1 MSGDIKLNP
10 PLPLLLVDDE
20 QDFLQAFNFILKREG
35 IHNII
40 SASSGEEALE
50 ILKQQPI
57 GACFSDMML
66 GDLTGQELLAHI
78 REHHPDV
85 PVVML
90 TALPDPELIVECMRA
105 GAYDYLVKPVERA
118 ALVACARRLVQYV
131 DVQLENRSLR
141 QETIP
146 APLKHP
152 QNFAHIQTV
161 NERMHGIFR
170 YIESMGPNSLS
181 ILIRGE
187 TGTGKELIA
196 KAIHN
201 ASGRSGPFIGEN
213 ISGIDDTLFSS
224 TLFGHRK
231 GAFTGAESSRPGL
244 LEEASGGTLFLDEI
258 GDLTPQSQK
267 KLLRVLQEGEWIPL
281 GTESSSKRQVSCR
294 MLFATHTN
302 LEELV
307 EKGLFRADLFY
318 RIQAHTIFLPSLRER
333 SDDIPLLTDVFLEEA
348 KQTLCMEKLQVPG
361 ELYSLLKSY
370 HWPGNIRELEG
381 TLMHAVSHSR
391 SGHLNFQEILGK
403 LGRDPATFAGSTS
416 GSVPEV
422 SSVSEHESNSD
433 NEHTGQSFA
442 QWLKQTNELPALKE
456 AENQLI
462 QKALEMC
469 EQNITQAARLLGMSR
484 EALSKRLNRSNGKNV
499 PAVK

>member
-1 MSGDIKLNP
+1 MSGELPLNP

-20 QDFLQAFNFILKREG
+20 QDFLQAFTFILKREG
-35 IHNII
+35 IQNII
-40 SASSGEEALE
+40 SASSGEEALK
-50 ILKQQPI
+50 ILGQQAI
-57 GACFSDMML
+57 GACFFDMIL
-66 GDLTGQELLAHI
+66 GDLTGQELLAHLH
-78 REHHPDV
+78 EHYPEI

-141 QETIP
+141 QEHIP

-152 QNFAHIQTV
+152 EHFTHIQTI
-161 NERMHGIFR
+161 NERMNGIFR

-196 KAIHN
+196 RSIHN
-201 ASGRSGPFIGEN
+201 SSGRQGPFIAEN

-231 GAFTGAESSRPGL
+231 GAFTGAESNRPGL
-244 LEEASGGTLFLDEI
+244 LEEAAGGTLFLDEI

-281 GTESSSKRQVSCR
+281 GTETSSKRQVSCR
-294 MLFATHTN
+294 MLFATHAN

-307 EKGLFRADLFY
+307 DKGHFRADLFY

-333 SDDIPLLTDVFLEEA
+333 ADDIPLLADVFLEGA
-348 KQTLCMEKLQVPG
+348 KKTMGIEKLQVPS

-381 TLMHAVSHSR
+381 TLMNAVSHSR
-391 SGHLNFQEILGK
+391 SGHLNFQEVLGK
-403 LGRDPATFAGSTS
+403 IGRDTENDSSGSTS
-416 GSVPEV
+416 
-422 SSVSEHESNSD
+422 
-433 NEHTGQSFA
+433 NEHKHEQDCESGEENPNGVQSFS
-442 QWLKQTNELPALKE
+442 QWLQSAVELPALKD

-462 QKALEMC
+462 QKALELC
-469 EQNITQAARLLGMSR
+469 DQNITQAARLLGMTR
-484 EALSKRLNRSNGKNV
+484 EALSKRLNRSSGKKV